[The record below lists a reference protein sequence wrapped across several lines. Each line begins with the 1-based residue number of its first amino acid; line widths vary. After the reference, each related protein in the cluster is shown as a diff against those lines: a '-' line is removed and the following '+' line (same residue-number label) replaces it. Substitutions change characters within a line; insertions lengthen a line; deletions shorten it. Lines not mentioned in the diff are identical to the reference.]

1 MWQAS
6 FTSSARFLHGIH
18 ARLQRAAI
26 GGMVLGSGV
35 AHPEQGVQA
44 YAVRLTIA
52 MGTSRLGEMTKEE
65 IDINQTP
72 MCLGATY

>member
-1 MWQAS
+1 
-6 FTSSARFLHGIH
+6 
-18 ARLQRAAI
+18 
-26 GGMVLGSGV
+26 MVLGSGV